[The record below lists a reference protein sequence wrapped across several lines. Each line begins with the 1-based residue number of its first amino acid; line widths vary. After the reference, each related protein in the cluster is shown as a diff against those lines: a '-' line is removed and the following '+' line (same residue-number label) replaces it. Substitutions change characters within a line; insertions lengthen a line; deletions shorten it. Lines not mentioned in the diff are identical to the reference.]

1 MTCAVPSCQQPTTME
16 GVCTAHWLEADEA
29 VNGAARLDA
38 AIAEQHE
45 VDQARA
51 AEDRERL
58 KEAARLRALD
68 PQHDRVDRVLDK
80 IVERFWQEASAESG
94 RNRAL
99 AGAAWAAGRL
109 VAGGELDEARAVQVL
124 VHEGHASG
132 LPSHECT
139 YVVKKQ
145 IARAR
150 TRPRALA
157 RTSTWASDWGT
168 RW

>member
-1 MTCAVPSCQQPTTME
+1 MTCAVPNCQQPPAME
-16 GVCTAHWLEADEA
+16 GVCSAHWLEADEA

-38 AIAEQHE
+38 AIAEQRE
-45 VDQARA
+45 VERVRA
-51 AEDRERL
+51 LEDRERL
-58 KEAARLRALD
+58 KETARLRALD
-68 PQHDRVDRVLDK
+68 PQRDRVDRVLDK
-80 IVERFWQEASAESG
+80 IVERFWREASAESG

-145 IARAR
+145 ITRAR

>member
-1 MTCAVPSCQQPTTME
+1 ME
-16 GVCTAHWLEADEA
+16 GVCSSHWLEADEA

-38 AIAEQHE
+38 AIAEQRE
-45 VDQARA
+45 VERVRA
-51 AEDRERL
+51 LEDRERL
-58 KEAARLRALD
+58 KETARLRALD
-68 PQHDRVDRVLDK
+68 PQRDRVDRVLDK
-80 IVERFWQEASAESG
+80 IVERFWREASAESG

-145 IARAR
+145 ITRAR

>member
-1 MTCAVPSCQQPTTME
+1 VTCGVPQCEEQVTME
-16 GVCTAHWLEADEA
+16 GVCSSHWLEADEA

-51 AEDRERL
+51 AKDRERL

-132 LPSHECT
+132 LPAHECT

-145 IARAR
+145 ITRAR
-150 TRPRALA
+150 MRPRALA

>member
-1 MTCAVPSCQQPTTME
+1 MTCAVPQCEEQETME

-29 VNGAARLDA
+29 VHGATRIEA
-38 AIAEQHE
+38 AIAEQRE

-51 AEDRERL
+51 AEDREQL

-68 PQHDRVDRVLDK
+68 PQHDRVDRVLGK
-80 IVERFWQEASAESG
+80 IVERFWQEASSESG

-145 IARAR
+145 ITRAR

-157 RTSTWASDWGT
+157 RTSIWASDWET